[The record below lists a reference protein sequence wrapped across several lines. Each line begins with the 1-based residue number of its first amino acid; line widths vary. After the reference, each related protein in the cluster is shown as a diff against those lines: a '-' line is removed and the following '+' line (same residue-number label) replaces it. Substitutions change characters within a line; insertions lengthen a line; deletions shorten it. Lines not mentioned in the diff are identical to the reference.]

1 MTSGRR
7 GSDGIVPQKLARRCT
22 SGQPF
27 DHAVGSLKDPRTHL
41 TPPGRPTP
49 YAGGMEFLAFAIGG
63 SCIFAIGAMVFA
75 AINRDD

>member
-1 MTSGRR
+1 MNIAAVRSRTGDRTATPS
-7 GSDGIVPQKLARRCT
+7 AR
-22 SGQPF
+22 
-27 DHAVGSLKDPRTHL
+27 AN
-41 TPPGRPTP
+41 P